1 MLLYMCLGFRA
12 FALIENSIH
21 QHTRS
26 DSAASDKMTQ
36 EEAMLE
42 ICLLSTSNA
51 ILQQCSTA
59 IYKVDT
65 YFYFAL
71 RSVL

>member
-1 MLLYMCLGFRA
+1 MCLVFRA

-26 DSAASDKMTQ
+26 DSATSDKMTQ
-36 EEAMLE
+36 EESMLE

-59 IYKVDT
+59 IYNVGT
-65 YFYFAL
+65 HFYFAL
-71 RSVL
+71 HGVY